1 MPNLYLYNLSFT
13 LGSSSHKHFQSHEK
27 VDYKARKALN
37 MNYNDFQIRHY
48 AGDVIYTVD
57 GFVDKN
63 NDLLFRDLKAA
74 MSQASKNSILQVGRA
89 SALHSGGGVSCMQLP
104 RLLTFSL
111 FSTAERV
118 PEGKARLHEAPA
130 HRRHTVQA
138 VFERAH

>member
-1 MPNLYLYNLSFT
+1 
-13 LGSSSHKHFQSHEK
+13 
-27 VDYKARKALN
+27 

-89 SALHSGGGVSCMQLP
+89 SAARASAAQQNRVARCGCMQQP
-104 RLLTFSL
+104 RLLILFPFS
-111 FSTAERV
+111 R
-118 PEGKARLHEAPA
+118 P
-130 HRRHTVQA
+130 
-138 VFERAH
+138 